1 MFFDFIIDLLALV
14 FRWFCTLLFWLLLG
28 ILRTAVTWLA
38 HILFS
43 IVFVRVGASLR
54 WLCYGGR
61 RSYIILLVAGL
72 VQSSGQPLAYYQHRP
87 YPSFPPFVIVF
98 RAIKRGGYTLIYKL
112 PHLWVINN
120 AFAIA

>member
-14 FRWFCTLLFWLLLG
+14 FRWF
-28 ILRTAVTWLA
+28 
-38 HILFS
+38 
-43 IVFVRVGASLR
+43 
-54 WLCYGGR
+54 CYGGR